1 MRLFSTLIAL
11 CTLFHIIPAF
21 CQESGIGRIDCRRN
35 EKWWGLSADMMPEGY
50 FREPFETALA
60 DRPEAGPAIPAVF
73 SDHGRYILA
82 GPEARIMFDG
92 TSFEILTPG
101 PAPSAVKG
109 GRTLREAYLVC
120 VNRHGLKP
128 AREIPTE
135 LSVLPVYDL
144 RGAAVYGQE
153 AVCGFAE
160 MLHRTGFPPGIILIP
175 DGWQSVNTLFSFD
188 AELYPAPAEM
198 TSRLHELGYR
208 VMLTVT
214 PYTAAAGRAYLQ
226 GESSGMFLTGNDG
239 RPLTFRTPRG
249 YACCLDMTLPGN
261 VSLLERSADSLVRTG
276 AADGFCFDCH
286 EALPLL
292 KDAPDKYSSFAEA
305 WDNTGRNIPL
315 SLHNPAGSGA
325 GLRTAGALTRENIR
339 KAVSE
344 IPAAAMAG
352 ARFTGLAFDSGA
364 EDETDLLL
372 EAARIEALM
381 PVAVLPTVPVG
392 NEQYYLRLKE
402 IVSRRTEIAGYMER
416 LASETAL
423 TGEPMTRYMEYQYPN
438 SGFAN
443 CTDQYAIGPG
453 YVAAPAAEGE
463 SVRMIRLPKGI
474 WYGPDGRRYRGPRVV
489 EADMEAG
496 PLPIFV
502 SESRK

>member
-11 CTLFHIIPAF
+11 CTLFHILPSSG
-21 CQESGIGRIDCRRN
+21 QESGIGRIDCRRN
-35 EKWWGLSADMMPEGY
+35 EKWWGLSADMMHEGY

-60 DRPEAGPAIPAVF
+60 DRHGTGPVIPAVF

-82 GPEARIMFDG
+82 GPEARVMFDG

-101 PAPSAVKG
+101 PAPEAVKG

-128 AREIPTE
+128 EGETPAE
-135 LSVLPVYDL
+135 LFALPVYDL
-144 RGAAVYGQE
+144 GGAAVYGQE

-160 MLHRTGFPPGIILIP
+160 MLHGMGFPPGIILIP
-175 DGWQSVNTLFSFD
+175 DGWQSANTLFSFD

-198 TSRLHELGYR
+198 ASRLRELGHK

-214 PYTAAAGRAYLQ
+214 PYTAAAGRAYLR
-226 GESSGMFLTGNDG
+226 GESSGIFLTGSDG

-249 YACCLDMTLPGN
+249 YVCSLDMTLPEN
-261 VSLLERSADSLVRTG
+261 ASLLERSADSLVRAG

-286 EALPLL
+286 EALSLL

-305 WDNTGRNIPL
+305 WNNTGRNIPL

-325 GLRTAGALTRENIR
+325 GLYTVGKLTPENLR
-339 KAVSE
+339 AAVSA
-344 IPAAAMAG
+344 IPAAGMAG
-352 ARFTGLAFDSGA
+352 AGFAGLVFDSGA
-364 EDETDLLL
+364 ETDAGLLL

-381 PVAVLPTVPVG
+381 PVAVLPTAPVD
-392 NEQYYLRLKE
+392 NERYYLRLKE
-402 IVSRRTEIAGYMER
+402 IASRRTEIAGYMER
-416 LASETAL
+416 LAAETAL
-423 TGEPMTRYMEYQYPN
+423 TGEPMMRYMEYQYPN

-474 WYGPDGRRYRGPRVV
+474 WYGPDGRRYKGPRVV
-489 EADMEAG
+489 EADTGAG
-496 PLPIFV
+496 PLPVFV